1 MINGILLS
9 TRFNLATMLRFIICA
24 EFEWRLRWYLEK
36 LEPAPSNDTLIDLKF
51 VFDGARM
58 TSRGNKVQEVG
69 TFDLLFTGQSLSTI
83 RSPTNSHQWAIIFS
97 EETREN
103 LRREL
108 KDGLK

>member
-1 MINGILLS
+1 METNEELPVVMTPGGCGAQIDIM
-9 TRFNLATMLRFIICA
+9 TY
-24 EFEWRLRWYLEK
+24 LRWYLEK